1 MNTDALKLVGK
12 VLERFGIY
20 IAVGLFVFFAFNGW
34 KDMSRRADLLE
45 QRNIM
50 FEQQMKQ
57 WTEQIGKIAE
67 AQKKITEEMGQKQ
80 AQEQQIK
87 MNIGK
92 EIKDFNNKV
101 KEIKKIEDP
110 KESIDALMRAWDAD

>member
-1 MNTDALKLVGK
+1 
-12 VLERFGIY
+12 
-20 IAVGLFVFFAFNGW
+20 
-34 KDMSRRADLLE
+34 MSRRADLLE